1 MRFVRQNDVKGAKWS
16 GSGRG
21 SGGPRGG
28 GLRRGSLRRGGL
40 RGGGLLGGGLLGGT
54 AVLAVAV
61 IVSGCTWG
69 GAEKASGS
77 GSGGSGPSRGSGELE
92 SADPVHGQ
100 PGRRRPLDAPAARA
114 IDRYAAKSRRA
125 HAARVAAAK
134 RWGLTQAPLL
144 PPAPPATKP
153 ALKTRKGFEVD
164 GHVEDGLPPVFTTVP
179 TRHKVVFLTID
190 DGAEKDPAFLRMM
203 SDLRIPYTAFL
214 SDYLIKEDY
223 GYFER
228 MRDRGVVLNN
238 HTLNHRFM
246 PALSYAA
253 QKREICGMQD
263 VIEKRYGER
272 PTLFRPPY
280 GSYDQDTLRAAKTCG
295 VKAVP
300 LWNEEVF
307 ADRWDYREWDREL
320 RPGDIVLSHFRG
332 KADWKGTMP
341 DMIRRF
347 LNLVTAEGYAVA
359 RLEDYL

>member
-1 MRFVRQNDVKGAKWS
+1 MRFVRQNDGKSAKRADFR
-16 GSGRG
+16 RG
-21 SGGPRGG
+21 CGGVRGG
-28 GLRRGSLRRGGL
+28 VRGGVA
-40 RGGGLLGGGLLGGT
+40 LLAA
-54 AVLAVAV
+54 AVVVA
-61 IVSGCTWG
+61 GCAWG
-69 GAEKASGS
+69 GAEEASE
-77 GSGGSGPSRGSGELE
+77 RGSAERRETAGP
-92 SADPVHGQ
+92 AHGQ
-100 PGRRRPLDAPAARA
+100 QRGQRPFDAPGARALDA
-114 IDRYAAKSRRA
+114 YAGKVRRA

-134 RWGLTQAPLL
+134 RWGLAEVPLSA
-144 PPAPPATKP
+144 PAPPAEKP
-153 ALKTRKGFEVD
+153 ALGTRKGFEVD

-203 SDLRIPYTAFL
+203 SDLRVPYTAFL

-228 MRDRGVVLNN
+228 MRDRGVALNN
-238 HTLNHRFM
+238 HTLNHRHL
-246 PALSYAA
+246 PALSYDA
-253 QKREICGMQD
+253 QQREICGMQD
-263 VIEKRYGER
+263 VIERRYGTR

-295 VKAVP
+295 IKAVP

-307 ADRWDYREWDREL
+307 ADRWDYREWDRRL
-320 RPGDIVLSHFRG
+320 RSGDIVLSHFRG
-332 KADWKGTMP
+332 KGDGKGTMP